1 MAATWQFTQVGENVV
16 TLYLNLPSSGEVIA
30 TRKVSNSVEL
40 LYIRASASFYF
51 ALVNL
56 TKECKI
62 SLVKCQMA

>member
-1 MAATWQFTQVGENVV
+1 MLVM
-16 TLYLNLPSSGEVIA
+16 YLFSKLEEITCRPYV
-30 TRKVSNSVEL
+30 
-40 LYIRASASFYF
+40 RASASFYF

>member
-1 MAATWQFTQVGENVV
+1 MKK
-16 TLYLNLPSSGEVIA
+16 EVPIYDGKCKDLHGC
-30 TRKVSNSVEL
+30 REPERQRL
-40 LYIRASASFYF
+40 RGLDPHHDEGGRASASFYF

>member
-1 MAATWQFTQVGENVV
+1 MYISDSVH
-16 TLYLNLPSSGEVIA
+16 
-30 TRKVSNSVEL
+30 VS
-40 LYIRASASFYF
+40 IRASASFYF

>member
-1 MAATWQFTQVGENVV
+1 MK
-16 TLYLNLPSSGEVIA
+16 YLFKP
-30 TRKVSNSVEL
+30 EL
-40 LYIRASASFYF
+40 LIFSDRSCGSAEKHAKNCNIRSRASASFYL